1 VPVFVV
7 EANHRAI
14 SGIETDDI
22 AAAETYV
29 VGPGFLTSL
38 RIRKLW
44 DGTTPLAVRP
54 ATPPEIAK
62 WRHSVSDQDAAALAL
77 IVRSPFFD

>member
-1 VPVFVV
+1 MPVFVV

-14 SGIETDDI
+14 AGIESDDL

-29 VGPGFLTSL
+29 VGAGFLTSL

-44 DGTTPLAVRP
+44 DGITPLAVRP
-54 ATPPEIAK
+54 ATPPEVAK
-62 WRHSVSDQDAAALAL
+62 WRDSVSEQDAASLAL